1 MDKLKIAI
9 VGYGNIGCSA
19 LEAIIEEPDMELV
32 GVVELM
38 NAPQLKSLLS
48 VRRCSKLSET
58 KLVHTIEDLEP
69 VDVALVCSQS
79 RKVKEISEKLLM
91 KGIHAVDSFDIHSD
105 IPKLR
110 SELDV
115 IAKKHNAVAITAAG
129 WDPGIDS
136 IVRCLFLAMAPKG
149 LTYTNFG
156 PGMSMGHT
164 CAVNAKEGVKKSL
177 SLTVPAGMGIHR
189 RMVYVELAEGAV
201 FEEVATAIKEDPY
214 FVNDRTYVY
223 QVDDVEV
230 LKNMGHGVMLERN
243 GASGLTHNQMMK
255 FEMRI
260 NNPALTAQIMTSAA
274 RATIKQKPGCYT
286 LIEIPPIDMMRG
298 DTDSL
303 IKNLV

>member
-1 MDKLKIAI
+1 MNNMKIAI
-9 VGYGNIGCSA
+9 IGYGNIGCNA
-19 LEAIIEEPDMELV
+19 LEAVMEEPDMELV
-32 GVVELM
+32 GVVELIG
-38 NAPQLKSLLS
+38 APQLKSLIN

-58 KLVHTIEDLEP
+58 KLVHRIEDLERA
-69 VDVALVCSQS
+69 DVALICSQS
-79 RKVKEISEKLLM
+79 RKVKEICEKLLTQ
-91 KGIHAVDSFDIHSD
+91 GIHTVDSFDIHGD

-149 LTYTNFG
+149 VTYTNFG

-223 QVDDVEV
+223 QVDDVEA
-230 LKNMGHGVMLERN
+230 LKNVGHGVMMERN

-274 RATIKQKPGCYT
+274 RATVKQNPGCYT
-286 LIEIPPIDMMRG
+286 LIEIPVIDLLRG
-298 DTDSL
+298 DPELL